1 MAYQTL
7 YLKYRSQRFGDLVG
21 QDAIA
26 QTLRNAVEQG
36 RVAHAYLFCGVRGT
50 GKTSTARILA
60 KALCCAKGPT

>member
-7 YLKYRSQRFGDLVG
+7 YLKYRSQKFGDLVG

-36 RVAHAYLFCGVRGT
+36 RVAHAYLFSGVRGT
-50 GKTSTARILA
+50 GKTSRTRSSPVRR
-60 KALCCAKGPT
+60 GEVGYYG